1 MDEVFILCVFPLRWL
16 VALGGTFRV
25 VAAGEEPH
33 FLEYEISNTRL
44 RFRMGRA
51 LSLAFSFLPL
61 ILHCKRPQKNL

>member
-16 VALGGTFRV
+16 VALGGTLRV

-51 LSLAFSFLPL
+51 LSLAFSSLPL
-61 ILHCKRPQKNL
+61 ILHCKRPQKSL